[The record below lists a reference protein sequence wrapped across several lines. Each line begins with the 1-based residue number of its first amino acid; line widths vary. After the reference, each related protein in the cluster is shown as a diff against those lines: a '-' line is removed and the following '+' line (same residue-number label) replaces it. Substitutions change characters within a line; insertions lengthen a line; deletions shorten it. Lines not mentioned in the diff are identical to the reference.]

1 MKMVFSLVKKD
12 FMLIRKTVA
21 LIMLVVIGFPIFFA
35 FQFEAEEA
43 FDSMGTVI
51 FGALAFMC
59 TFMIYHSASLE
70 ELKYN
75 GPYCLVATPYSRK
88 KIVIGKY
95 CTLLVSYIM
104 VCIGYIISSIVS
116 PVEIPRISFSTISI
130 TLLGL
135 SIFFG
140 IYLPLIFKLGYTRV
154 QSVGGAVVFLTPF
167 LMPQIKKVIESGKIS
182 LGFLEALSTTQI
194 SVIALVLG
202 ILISVFSSMK
212 SMSIFERKDL

>member
-1 MKMVFSLVKKD
+1 MKMIFNLVKKD

-88 KIVIGKY
+88 ENCDRQILCVA
-95 CTLLVSYIM
+95 CLLHY
-104 VCIGYIISSIVS
+104 
-116 PVEIPRISFSTISI
+116 
-130 TLLGL
+130 GL
-135 SIFFG
+135 HRLHYQFN
-140 IYLPLIFKLGYTRV
+140 
-154 QSVGGAVVFLTPF
+154 SVAC
-167 LMPQIKKVIESGKIS
+167 
-182 LGFLEALSTTQI
+182 
-194 SVIALVLG
+194 
-202 ILISVFSSMK
+202 
-212 SMSIFERKDL
+212 